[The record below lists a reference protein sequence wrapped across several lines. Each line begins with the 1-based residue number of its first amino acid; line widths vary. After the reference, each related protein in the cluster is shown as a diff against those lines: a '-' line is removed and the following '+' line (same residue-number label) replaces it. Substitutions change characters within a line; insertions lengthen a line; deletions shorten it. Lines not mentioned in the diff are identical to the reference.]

1 MAASTLKV
9 TYGDGTVLEV
19 VATPRAQVETERF
32 LREQGGFADSTVVEA
47 SFRVAWESLRSRKRL
62 PTSSSGGDMGYEEWL
77 DMIDDVEEVEPKQG
91 DANPTGPTPE
101 GVSPT
106 NSPD

>member
-9 TYGDGTVLEV
+9 TYEDGTVVEV
-19 VATPRAQVETERF
+19 VTVPRAQVETERF
-32 LREQGGFADSTVVEA
+32 LREQGGFADSTVIEA
-47 SFRVAWESLRSRKRL
+47 SFRVAFESLKLRKRL
-62 PTSSSGGDMGYEEWL
+62 PLSSSGGEVGYEEWL
-77 DMIDDVEEVEPKQG
+77 DMLADVDEIEPKEG
-91 DANPTGPTPE
+91 DANPTAPTRE